1 MFIGFFLGGGG
12 CRFYN
17 NKNTHH
23 FSVKLSHNV
32 SGKGEKGLFNIY
44 AGFCTCFQKL
54 DPIINCQ
61 LDKK

>member
-1 MFIGFFLGGGG
+1 MFIGFFGGGVAG
-12 CRFYN
+12 FTTK
-17 NKNTHH
+17 KNTHH
-23 FSVKLSHNV
+23 FSAKLSHNI

-54 DPIINCQ
+54 DPVINCQ